1 MGMKEQLKKVKEN
14 WLLAVVLLII
24 VAIPL
29 FSGST
34 SIGFS
39 KSFDSMGMMIE
50 PEMMV
55 ASESFRGGGVYYG
68 DDFAPEIE
76 ERKITKNAY
85 LNSEVNRGEFYDSQ
99 TKLKSF
105 VSATNSFITNENV
118 QKYGE
123 DRKSYYSGTYQIK
136 VETKKYD
143 ALIIQ
148 LKDLGDVQSFS
159 ENLRDITGSYTKT
172 EVELEVEESR
182 LLRYK
187 QMYSE
192 ATTVTEKIEL
202 NDRIFN
208 QERRV
213 KYLQDSLINKDR
225 QVDYSTV
232 SVTLQEERSEYANIV
247 LVTFSRLIRNL
258 VNSFNGLLSLIFMA
272 LPYAVIVLLVWVG
285 VRVVRKRR

>member
-1 MGMKEQLKKVKEN
+1 MK
-14 WLLAVVLLII
+14 
-24 VAIPL
+24 
-29 FSGST
+29 
-34 SIGFS
+34 
-39 KSFDSMGMMIE
+39 
-50 PEMMV
+50 
-55 ASESFRGGGVYYG
+55 R
-68 DDFAPEIE
+68 
-76 ERKITKNAY
+76 
-85 LNSEVNRGEFYDSQ
+85 
-99 TKLKSF
+99 
-105 VSATNSFITNENV
+105 
-118 QKYGE
+118 
-123 DRKSYYSGTYQIK
+123 
-136 VETKKYD
+136 KKYD